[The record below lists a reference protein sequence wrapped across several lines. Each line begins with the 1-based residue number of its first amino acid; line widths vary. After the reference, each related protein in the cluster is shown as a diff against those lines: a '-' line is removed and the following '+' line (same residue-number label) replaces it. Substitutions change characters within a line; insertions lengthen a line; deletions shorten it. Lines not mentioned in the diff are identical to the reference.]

1 MQTSIPSAVRWGL
14 LLLMAAGSAHGDAGD
29 VFNLSLGQSF
39 GYDSNLFKLAKETDA
54 TPITGSDTRADRYAS
69 SMLRLTADK
78 LLGRQVLH
86 AAMGV
91 TQKRYDRFVYLDSN
105 LGSYS
110 LGWDWQLGHPWSGSL
125 TASRVE
131 SEPGF
136 DNFRAPVKDVVTT
149 DTMSGR
155 ALLMIHPDWRL
166 VFGAGSTRMTHEAAV
181 NAFGDSRVNS
191 VDTGL
196 RYVPGNGK
204 EIGLRLRRADASY
217 PNQQTVVGTG
227 VGTGITLDNSYREDG
242 SDLDLAWETGGASH
256 LQASLGWTNRR
267 HKALSSRDVAGR
279 VSRLNW
285 GWAPT
290 GKTNLGFSLRRE
302 LSPQGDQPVTSE
314 QQVKSLT
321 AGWQPT
327 GKLGMNG
334 TLEYRRRDHG
344 GDPQTAL
351 SGQPARRDDDRII
364 SIGASYA
371 ALRDLQIQATWR
383 EERRDSDVTFYS
395 YVTRQVMLSVNLVF

>member
-1 MQTSIPSAVRWGL
+1 MQTFIPSAVRWGL
-14 LLLMAAGSAHGDAGD
+14 LLLMAAGPAHGDVGD
-29 VFNLSLGQSF
+29 VFNLSLNQSF
-39 GYDSNLFKLAKETDA
+39 GYDSNVFKLAEETDA
-54 TPITGSDTRADRYAS
+54 TLTTGSDSRADRYAS
-69 SMLRLTADK
+69 STLRLTADK

-105 LGSYS
+105 LGNYS

-125 TASRVE
+125 TASRVN

-136 DNFRAPVKDVVTT
+136 GDFRTTVKDVVTT
-149 DTMSGR
+149 DAVSGR

-166 VFGAGSTRMTHEAAV
+166 AFGAGSTRLAHEAAV
-181 NAFGDSRVNS
+181 NAYGDSRVNS
-191 VDTGL
+191 IDTGL
-196 RYVPGNGK
+196 RYAPGNGK

-217 PNQQTVVGTG
+217 PNPQAVVGIA
-227 VGTGITLDNSYREDG
+227 VDNSYDEDG
-242 SDLDLAWETGGASH
+242 RDIDLTWETSGTSR
-256 LQASLGWTNRR
+256 LQASLGWTNRQ
-267 HKALSSRDVAGR
+267 HKALSSRDIAGR
-279 VSRLNW
+279 VSSLNW
-285 GWAPT
+285 GWTPT

-302 LSPQGDQPVTSE
+302 LSPQSDQLATYAK

-327 GKLGMNG
+327 SKLGVNG
-334 TLEYRRRDHG
+334 TIEYRRREQG

-351 SGQPARRDDDRII
+351 SGQPARRDDDRIL

-395 YVTRQVMLSVNLVF
+395 YVARQVILSANLVF